1 MATTIAQAV
10 GTTTPDDWTLAA
22 GASKAAAV
30 NQPDD
35 DASSY
40 IRSGTTVDTYQYFTC
55 SPGLSAGDV
64 ITQIVGV
71 VRARRGGTSDAQ
83 FLIGYRFTP
92 QGGGTHSE
100 ESGLPSS
107 GYFESTS
114 AWTTFSRAFSVPS
127 VAWGSGL
134 ALWVRNTQARRVDV
148 TTFYAEITYTPVA
161 TGDGQPM
168 VARARLVPGMRRPH
182 GHQGW

>member
-1 MATTIAQAV
+1 MATTTAQAV
-10 GTTTPDDWTLAA
+10 GTTTPDDWTLGA
-22 GASKAAAV
+22 GASKPAAV
-30 NQPDD
+30 NSPDD

-40 IRSGTTVDTYQYFTC
+40 VQSGTTIDTYQTFSC
-55 SPGLSAGDV
+55 SPALSAGDV

-71 VRARRGGTSDAQ
+71 VRARRGGASDARL
-83 FLIGYRFTP
+83 LIGYRFTP
-92 QGGGTHSE
+92 QGGGAQSE

-107 GYFESTS
+107 GYFEATS
-114 AWTTFSRAFSVPS
+114 SFQTFSRTFSVPN
-127 VAWGSGL
+127 VLWGSSFEI
-134 ALWVRNTQARRVDV
+134 WVRNTQSRNVHV
-148 TTFYAEITYTPVA
+148 TTLYAEITYTPVA

>member
-1 MATTIAQAV
+1 MATTTAQPT
-10 GTTTPDDWTLAA
+10 GTTTPDDWTLGA
-22 GASKAAAV
+22 GATKVAAV
-30 NQPDD
+30 GLPDN

-40 IRSGTTVDTYQYFTC
+40 IQSGTTANTYQYFAC
-55 SPGLSAGDV
+55 SPVLTAGDI
-64 ITQIVGV
+64 ITQIVGYA
-71 VRARRGGTSDAQ
+71 RARRGGASDAR

-92 QGGGTHSE
+92 QGGGTQSE

-114 AWTTFSRAFSVPS
+114 AWTTFSRTFSVPS
-127 VAWGSGL
+127 VVWGAGL
-134 ALWVRNTQARRVDV
+134 ELWVRNVQARSVEV
-148 TTFYAEITYTPVA
+148 TTLYAEITYTPVA

-168 VARARLVPGMRRPH
+168 VARARLVPGMRRAH